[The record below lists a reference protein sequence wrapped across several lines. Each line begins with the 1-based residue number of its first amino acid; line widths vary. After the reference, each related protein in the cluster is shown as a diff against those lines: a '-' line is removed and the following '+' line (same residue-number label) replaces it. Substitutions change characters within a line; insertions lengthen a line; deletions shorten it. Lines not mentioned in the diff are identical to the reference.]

1 MGITDFSKVF
11 GKGDVCE
18 PSDIVLNEVVA
29 IDVSIHIHANL
40 HATGCVMDD
49 VVRNI
54 SILIQQLKECKPKK
68 LIAVFDNPIPNPR
81 KADTHTKRH
90 NAKQRLKNRID
101 GGEIV
106 SQQYVSG
113 ELVAEATEAV
123 RELCFAMDVEVHVPE
138 SGYEAEHYASIVA
151 DVVVSNDS
159 DCMFFGAKMLL
170 MKKATEWRVHI
181 LEDILS
187 TYELSMDRFREVCVA
202 LGTDFCPKVRGI
214 GKLTVLKKRFV
225 LDEAQRNVVRY
236 AEVAKINAIV
246 VRKPVD
252 DEK

>member
-49 VVRNI
+49 VVRNM
-54 SILIQQLKECKPKK
+54 SILIQQLREGKPKK

-81 KADTHTKRH
+81 KANTHTKRQD
-90 NAKQRLKNRID
+90 AKQRLKNRID
-101 GGEIV
+101 DGEIV

-113 ELVAEATEAV
+113 EMVADATELV
-123 RELCFAMDVEVHVPE
+123 RELCFVMDVDVHMPE
-138 SGYEAEHYASIVA
+138 SGYEAEHYASTVA

-170 MKKATEWRVHI
+170 MKKATEWRVHV
-181 LEDILS
+181 LDDILL
-187 TYELSMDRFREVCVA
+187 THDLTMDRFREICVA
-202 LGTDFCPKVRGI
+202 LGTDFCPKVRGV
-214 GKLTVLKKRFV
+214 GKLTVFKKQFV
-225 LDEAQRNVVRY
+225 LDEAQRDIVKY
-236 AEVAKINAIV
+236 AATSKISAIIIN
-246 VRKPVD
+246 KPVD